1 MRNKIGHSILYKN
14 IDVESATLKE
24 IGFDFVELH
33 ISLNDEFKDEIK
45 SALPIL
51 SLHLPE
57 IDFKREEME
66 KCKEFIETF
75 PCKLFIIH
83 LFSRNLPTEKY
94 LGKKIGILKEL
105 TSYAQEDDRILALEN
120 TEEEAKILK
129 KVFDSIPD
137 LSFCLDI
144 GHANLFTNSIDLINE
159 FSEILTHIHVH
170 DNVGGDSEKFDL
182 HLPIGAG
189 AINFEPIFT
198 RLKEINYSGNFT
210 LEIYNDDKEYRRIS
224 LERVRTML

>member
-1 MRNKIGHSILYKN
+1 MRNKIGHSIWYKN
-14 IDVESATLKE
+14 IDIESAILKE
-24 IGFDFVELH
+24 VGFDFVELH
-33 ISLNDEFKDEIK
+33 LSLNGEFNDKIK

-66 KCKEFIETF
+66 KCKELIETF

-94 LGKKIGILKEL
+94 LGEKIGILKEL
-105 TSYAQEDDRILALEN
+105 TSYAQKHDRILALEN
-120 TEEEAKILK
+120 TEEDAKILK
-129 KVFDSIPD
+129 KVFDNIPE

-144 GHANLFTNSIDLINE
+144 GHAHLFTNPIDLINE
-159 FSEILTHIHVH
+159 FSEILAHIHVH
-170 DNVGGDSEKFDL
+170 DNVGGHSEKFDL

-189 AINFEPIFT
+189 RINFDPIFDK
-198 RLKEINYSGNFT
+198 LKEINYSGNFT

-224 LERVRTML
+224 LERVRNML